1 MGQQQGQTGS
11 RVMYMWLDAEGLP
24 RAWGAGMPKDEEA
37 VRERTRRELDA
48 YVAEHGGRVEDFTEK
63 RDEYLEHPHTRDEH
77 CEPHVDPS
85 TGCCKVCGVER
96 AEEPCPHCGQRSF
109 HADDCPTVQAA
120 NVPLPSRA
128 LLRRLAKDAA
138 ELLVEIESR
147 ARTSSPR
154 GETWTLLH
162 TPIGILESVR
172 RMIADARKAGL
183 LAKGVDR
190 G

>member
-1 MGQQQGQTGS
+1 
-11 RVMYMWLDAEGLP
+11 MWLDAEGLP
-24 RAWGAGMPKDEEA
+24 RAWGAGMPKDEEVIRKRA
-37 VRERTRRELDA
+37 RRELDA
-48 YVAEHGGRVEDFTEK
+48 YVAEHGGRAEDFTEK

-85 TGCCKVCGVER
+85 TGCCGVCGVEQ
-96 AEEPCPHCGQRSF
+96 ADWCLHCGRRSF
-109 HADDCPTVQAA
+109 HADDCPATIAA

-147 ARTSSPR
+147 ARTSSPHSR

-162 TPIGILESVR
+162 TPISILESVR
-172 RMIADARKAGL
+172 RTIADAREAGL